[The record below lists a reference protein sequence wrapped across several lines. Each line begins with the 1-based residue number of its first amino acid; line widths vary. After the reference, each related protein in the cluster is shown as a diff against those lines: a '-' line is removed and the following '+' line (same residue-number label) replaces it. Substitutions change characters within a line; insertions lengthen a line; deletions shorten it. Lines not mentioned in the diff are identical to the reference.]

1 MFYGWYLAII
11 AFLLLMVS
19 NGAIMYSYSVVA
31 VPLGLEFE
39 ASRVTMM
46 LGITLM
52 TLVGGIMSPLFGS
65 LIDRWSLR
73 SMMLIGVFGMSCG
86 YFLLSFTTA
95 SWQVPLIYGAL
106 MMLGLNLL
114 GPLTT
119 STLLARWF
127 SRKRGMVLGLA
138 AIGTSVG
145 GFVFPPVIQW
155 LIDAYEWRDAL
166 RILALGCLILTIP
179 AVMLVVNSPKDRGLG
194 ADGVA
199 LDADAPLVLPEAITF
214 KSLLADRNF
223 WLIAL
228 VMSLLFSAYTGVLSN
243 LVPLALNKGLSAEQG
258 AFLISILAVAGIAGK
273 IGFGTI
279 ADRVDLR
286 LGYAAS
292 IVCVIIALLLFAT
305 TSSFSTFML
314 ASGFMGFATGGMLP
328 VWGAILAILFGA
340 ANYGRVM
347 GMMSPVIMPLTL
359 VGAPLAGYIFDVT
372 GGYAPAFVLFAG
384 GLVLALI
391 ALPFI
396 RMKSDV

>member
-1 MFYGWYLAII
+1 MFYGWYLAIV

-52 TLVGGIMSPLFGS
+52 TLAGGIMSPLFGS

-73 SMMLIGVFGMSCG
+73 SMMLIGVFGMSGG

-166 RILALGCLILTIP
+166 RMVALGCLVLTIP
-179 AVMLVVNSPKDRGLG
+179 AVMLVVNSPKERGLG

-199 LDADAPLVLPEAITF
+199 LDLDAPLVLPEAITF

-228 VMSLLFSAYTGVLSN
+228 VMSLLFCAYTGVLSN

-279 ADRVDLR
+279 ADRIDLR

-292 IVCVIIALLLFAT
+292 IICVIIALLLFAT
-305 TSSFSTFML
+305 TSNFSTFML

-347 GMMSPVIMPLTL
+347 GMMNPVIMPLTL

-372 GGYAPAFVLFAG
+372 GGYAPAFALFAG
-384 GLVLALI
+384 GLLVALI

>member
-1 MFYGWYLAII
+1 MFYGWYLAIV

-46 LGITLM
+46 LGVTVM
-52 TLVGGIMSPLFGS
+52 TIAGGIMSPLFGS

-127 SRKRGMVLGLA
+127 SHKRGMVLGLA

-396 RMKSDV
+396 RIKSDV

>member
-1 MFYGWYLAII
+1 MFYGWYLAIV

-52 TLVGGIMSPLFGS
+52 TLAGGIMSPLFGS

-73 SMMLIGVFGMSCG
+73 SMMLIGVFGMSGG

-179 AVMLVVNSPKDRGLG
+179 AVMLVVNSPKERGLG

-228 VMSLLFSAYTGVLSN
+228 VMSLLFCAYTGVLSN

-305 TSSFSTFML
+305 TSNLSTFML

-347 GMMSPVIMPLTL
+347 GMMNPVIMPLTL

>member
-1 MFYGWYLAII
+1 MFYGWYLAIV

-46 LGITLM
+46 LGVTVM
-52 TLVGGIMSPLFGS
+52 TLAGGIMSPLFGS
-65 LIDRWSLR
+65 LIDRWSMR

-372 GGYAPAFVLFAG
+372 GGYATAFVLFAG

>member
-1 MFYGWYLAII
+1 MFYGWYLAIV

-46 LGITLM
+46 LGVTVM
-52 TLVGGIMSPLFGS
+52 TLAGGIMSPLFGS

-106 MMLGLNLL
+106 MMLGLNML

>member
-1 MFYGWYLAII
+1 MFYGWYLAIV

-46 LGITLM
+46 LGVTVM
-52 TLVGGIMSPLFGS
+52 TLAGGIMSPLFGS

-273 IGFGTI
+273 IGFGMI

>member
-1 MFYGWYLAII
+1 MFYGWYLAIV

-46 LGITLM
+46 LGVTVM
-52 TLVGGIMSPLFGS
+52 TLAGGIMSPLFGS

-305 TSSFSTFML
+305 TSGFSTFML

>member
-1 MFYGWYLAII
+1 MFYGWYLAIV

-46 LGITLM
+46 LGVTVM
-52 TLVGGIMSPLFGS
+52 TLAGGIMSPLFGS

-396 RMKSDV
+396 RMRSDV

>member
-73 SMMLIGVFGMSCG
+73 SMMLIGVLGMSSG

-95 SWQVPLIYGAL
+95 SWQVPLIYGLL

-155 LIDAYEWRDAL
+155 LIEAYEWRDAL
-166 RILALGCLILTIP
+166 RILALGCLVVTIP
-179 AVMLVVNSPKDRGLG
+179 AVMLIVNSPKERGLG

-214 KSLLADRNF
+214 KSLMADRNF

-228 VMSLLFSAYTGVLSN
+228 VMSLLFCAYTGVLSN

-292 IVCVIIALLLFAT
+292 ILCVINGQAKTQGTPRRFRKAK
-305 TSSFSTFML
+305 
-314 ASGFMGFATGGMLP
+314 P
-328 VWGAILAILFGA
+328 H
-340 ANYGRVM
+340 R
-347 GMMSPVIMPLTL
+347 
-359 VGAPLAGYIFDVT
+359 
-372 GGYAPAFVLFAG
+372 
-384 GLVLALI
+384 
-391 ALPFI
+391 
-396 RMKSDV
+396 

>member
-1 MFYGWYLAII
+1 MFYGWYLAIV

-46 LGITLM
+46 LGVTVM
-52 TLVGGIMSPLFGS
+52 TLAGGIMSPLFGS

>member
-1 MFYGWYLAII
+1 MFYGWYLAIV

-46 LGITLM
+46 LGVTVM
-52 TLVGGIMSPLFGS
+52 TLAGGIMSPLFGS

-314 ASGFMGFATGGMLP
+314 ASGFVGFATGGMLP

-340 ANYGRVM
+340 ANYCRVM

>member
-1 MFYGWYLAII
+1 MFYGWYLAIV

-46 LGITLM
+46 LGVTVM
-52 TLVGGIMSPLFGS
+52 TLAGGIMSPLFGS

-279 ADRVDLR
+279 ADRVDLL

>member
-1 MFYGWYLAII
+1 MFYGWYLAIV

-52 TLVGGIMSPLFGS
+52 TLAGGIMSPLFGS

-73 SMMLIGVFGMSCG
+73 SMMLIGVFGMSGG

-166 RILALGCLILTIP
+166 RMVALGCLVLTIP
-179 AVMLVVNSPKDRGLG
+179 AVMLVVNSPKERGLG

-199 LDADAPLVLPEAITF
+199 LDLDAPLVLPEAITF

-228 VMSLLFSAYTGVLSN
+228 VMSLLFCAYTGVLSN

-279 ADRVDLR
+279 ADKVDLR

-292 IVCVIIALLLFAT
+292 ILCVIIALLLFAT
-305 TSSFSTFML
+305 SANFSIFML

-328 VWGAILAILFGA
+328 VWGSILAILFGA

-347 GMMSPVIMPLTL
+347 GMMNPVIMPLTL

-372 GGYAPAFVLFAG
+372 GGYAPAFALFAG
-384 GLVLALI
+384 GLLVALI

>member
-1 MFYGWYLAII
+1 MFYGWYLAIV

-46 LGITLM
+46 LGVTVM
-52 TLVGGIMSPLFGS
+52 TLAGGIMSPLFGS

-179 AVMLVVNSPKDRGLG
+179 AVMLVVNSPKDRGLS
-194 ADGVA
+194 ADCVA

-228 VMSLLFSAYTGVLSN
+228 VMSQLFSAYTGVLSN

>member
-1 MFYGWYLAII
+1 MFYGWYLAIV

-46 LGITLM
+46 LGVTVM
-52 TLVGGIMSPLFGS
+52 TLAGGIMSPLFGS

-228 VMSLLFSAYTGVLSN
+228 VMSQLFSAYTGVLSN

>member
-1 MFYGWYLAII
+1 MFYGWYLAIV

-46 LGITLM
+46 LGVTVM
-52 TLVGGIMSPLFGS
+52 TLAGGIMSPLFGS

-119 STLLARWF
+119 STLLAQWF